1 MLRPLLARM
10 RAELGVERVICEG
23 GSTLNAALLAE
34 GVVAEL
40 FVAISPLIAREP
52 DSPPIV
58 AWNETAP
65 LELELVAHVTAED
78 FAFLRYR
85 LRGP

>member
-1 MLRPLLARM
+1 M
-10 RAELGVERVICEG
+10 ERVVCEG

-40 FVAISPLIAREP
+40 FVAISPLIAREAG
-52 DSPPIV
+52 SPAIV
-58 AWNETAP
+58 AGVTAP
-65 LELELVAHVTAED
+65 LELELLAHATAEN

-85 LRGP
+85 LPAVY